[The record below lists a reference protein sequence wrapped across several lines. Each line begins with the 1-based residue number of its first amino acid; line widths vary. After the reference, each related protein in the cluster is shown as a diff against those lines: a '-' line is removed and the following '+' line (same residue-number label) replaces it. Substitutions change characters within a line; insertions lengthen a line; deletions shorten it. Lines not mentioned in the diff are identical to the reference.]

1 MEGQNMREL
10 WIFSYVVEDNDTGN
24 ELIEEKTTC
33 FSKEEAMKMLES
45 KYAEDASMFEIIEEE
60 PAPFDRVWEPT
71 VRFFSPEK
79 AWQQTEVLHMSYNIT
94 HLTIG

>member
-1 MEGQNMREL
+1 MNIIVQKFGGT
-10 WIFSYVVEDNDTGN
+10 SVST
-24 ELIEEKTTC
+24 EERRKQL
-33 FSKEEAMKMLES
+33 SKDVS

>member
-1 MEGQNMREL
+1 MREL
-10 WIFSYVVEDNDTGN
+10 WIYKYVVNDNNTGAKLMSQ
-24 ELIEEKTTC
+24 ETTC
-33 FSKEEAMKMLES
+33 LSKEEAMKMLES
-45 KYAEDASMFEIIEEE
+45 KYAEDATMFEIIEEE